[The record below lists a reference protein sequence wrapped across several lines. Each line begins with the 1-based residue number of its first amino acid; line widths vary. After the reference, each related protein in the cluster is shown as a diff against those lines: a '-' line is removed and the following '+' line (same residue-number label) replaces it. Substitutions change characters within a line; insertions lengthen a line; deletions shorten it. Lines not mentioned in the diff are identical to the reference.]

1 MTSDIQVFTKDSI
14 KLNILQDVLGGM
26 IKLSLKLG
34 DKPAED
40 YASSIHED
48 GKRVQVF
55 GKFNISEDPAG
66 EVLTIRPIMVDAP
79 LTLLLSANASFSGKS
94 ASVVRSKTK
103 AVECEFEISSET
115 KSIELVPQGRQN
127 YLMKI
132 AGGRASMQASVS
144 TPTEAI
150 SESRR
155 IQPPASSLEPTSAPI
170 IEPEPIQPQEIS
182 SNSIFDA
189 DSRLASNDGFQGF
202 DLDAGFGLQDERFS
216 SFDLGSDTVISASV
230 TPQIDNPV
238 TEIEQR
244 AESGV
249 RQEEATNVHAE
260 ECSDPDL
267 ARIEQE
273 ISVIERQ
280 QGQLSR
286 KKQSAIDHLEKIEAE
301 YKKDYESLEAELE
314 EVKSRMEA
322 DEAIIEHYK
331 DQDVMPI
338 ETIFQEIRLKLEEAE
353 SQIRFFIEA
362 KQKKTMEIE
371 SEIKANNRGH
381 SS

>member
-1 MTSDIQVFTKDSI
+1 MTSDVQVFTKDSI
-14 KLNILQDVLGGM
+14 KLNILQDVLSGL

-55 GKFNISEDPAG
+55 GKFNISEDPSG
-66 EVLTIRPIMVDAP
+66 EILTIRPIMVDAP
-79 LTLLLSANASFSGKS
+79 LTLLLNSNASFSGKS
-94 ASVVRSKTK
+94 ASIVRSKTK
-103 AVECEFEISSET
+103 AVECEFEISSQT
-115 KSIELVPQGRQN
+115 TNIELQPQGRQSYTLRVSN
-127 YLMKI
+127 
-132 AGGRASMQASVS
+132 GSVS
-144 TPTEAI
+144 AKASSTASAEAAPER
-150 SESRR
+150 SPR
-155 IQPPASSLEPTSAPI
+155 IQPTIAAPTTETTSVQPSVQSQQT
-170 IEPEPIQPQEIS
+170 IQEEIVLNES
-182 SNSIFDA
+182 QT
-189 DSRLASNDGFQGF
+189 ASNDGFQGF
-202 DLDAGFGLQDERFS
+202 DLDAGFGLQDDRFA
-216 SFDLGSDTVISASV
+216 SFDIGADTVISPTV
-230 TPQIDNPV
+230 TPSVDSPAMVMTQR
-238 TEIEQR
+238 TEEV
-244 AESGV
+244 V
-249 RQEEATNVHAE
+249 RQEQPVAEHADNG
-260 ECSDPDL
+260 SDPEL

-280 QGQLSR
+280 QGQLSQ

-301 YKKDYESLEAELE
+301 YKKDYESLETELE

-338 ETIFQEIRLKLEEAE
+338 EVIFQEIRLKLEEAE
-353 SQIRFFIEA
+353 AQIRFFIEA

-371 SEIKANNRGH
+371 SEIKANRGH